1 MDQIKDLNDLA
12 NHMAAYNAQ
21 DARSQAKQSH
31 SLEELNIK
39 FTQFIDFMKDQ
50 AAETERRRIEAER
63 EAKQASNAPRRPT
76 SSSSG
81 STTSGLNLPNI
92 PGIKGIVA
100 FTAGLAALGVA
111 LAGLR
116 GWEKLAIK
124 NVDKIGKALRSIIP
138 LTFADKLVGKIVPS
152 GYTTFSAWF
161 GDRMAMLRNSALKLF
176 GFDVDMKGGGI
187 PGGNTGPRMPGGNQL
202 KTPLTTQIS
211 NRMSSFMSM
220 LKGRY
225 YSMVGLGV
233 DGRPVQARDAA
244 GRFGT
249 FKEASIV
256 HRVAQGIGNMLQPL
270 RAAGS
275 AITEVMSGAFGKM
288 LSSLGSVGSSIKGS
302 AVFTLFKGIFN
313 KVLWPIGVLISAFAG
328 IRKFQEES
336 GKGEN
341 WAMSFSEGLTTAL
354 SNFVGAP
361 FDLIKNAMLWILR
374 KLLPWGVGED
384 GKWDDGSMIG
394 KIGIWAEQFSFEKLF
409 KSLLMAPV
417 RTMER
422 VVVFIKDIFSGKSL
436 KEAWSKAYQGS
447 WMEDIVESVGGV
459 LTGIKS
465 LMGFGDKDPMAV
477 RKTGELSMV
486 QKAWSGVT
494 SIFTV
499 ALPNKIES
507 IVTNFKEGISL
518 SAGALWDDLKNVFTV
533 AIPAKITAMVTS
545 FTNLFAKTEGAEGDP
560 QPNGSVWTGI
570 KNIFTSFIP
579 NMISDIVTEG
589 KQMMSGIVESVVEKL
604 QGLIDMIFDF
614 IPSAAD
620 IKSNVISTIGNM
632 PMGNKILETL
642 NLKAKP
648 VALLDMDA
656 EYQREAFGTL
666 PTVKSFEAEV
676 VQAVAKAVET
686 GIVAA
691 VGSNPEDQTLGGA
704 GVALFNALT
713 GDAVTKKLM
722 PSAQRAADELRDAY
736 FSLEASRS
744 QGQGVLI
751 GNIDNSTT
759 SSTAPVV
766 IPNPAVG
773 SSHARFDPRF
783 EGWGPP
789 NRQHLRVY

>member
-1 MDQIKDLNDLA
+1 MAQIKDLNDLA

-21 DARSQAKQSH
+21 DIRSQAKQSH

-50 AAETERRRIEAER
+50 AADTERRRVEAER
-63 EAKQASNAPRRPT
+63 EAKQASNAPRRPM

-81 STTSGLNLPNI
+81 SSTSGLNLPNI

-100 FTAGLAALGVA
+100 FTAGLAALGTA

-116 GWEKLAIK
+116 GWEKLAIM
-124 NVDKIGKALRSIIP
+124 NAEKIGNTLKGLIP
-138 LTFADKLVGKIVPS
+138 LKTADKLLGKLVPAP
-152 GYTTFSAWF
+152 YANFSMWF
-161 GDRMAMLRNSALKLF
+161 FDKIAKLRGSALRMF
-176 GFDVDMKGGGI
+176 GFDGDMKGA
-187 PGGNTGPRMPGGNQL
+187 GPRQLHTGSREL

-211 NRMSSFMSM
+211 TRMANFMNG
-220 LKGRY
+220 LKARY
-225 YSMVGLGV
+225 YSMVGLGI
-233 DGRPVQARDAA
+233 DGKPVTTRGP
-244 GRFGT
+244 GRTGFT
-249 FKEASIV
+249 TQPVSIV
-256 HRVAQGIGNMLQPL
+256 HRVTQGISKILQPL

-288 LSSLGSVGSSIKGS
+288 LSSIGSVGSSIKGS
-302 AVFTLFKGIFN
+302 AVFKLFKGIFN
-313 KVLWPIGVLISAFAG
+313 KVLWPIGVLMSAFTG
-328 IRKFQEES
+328 IKKFQEES

-341 WAMSFSEGLTTAL
+341 WAKSFAEGLTTAI
-354 SNFVGAP
+354 SNFLGAP

-409 KSLLMAPV
+409 KSFLMAPV

-447 WMEDIVESVGGV
+447 FMEDIVESVGGV
-459 LTGIKS
+459 LTGIKT
-465 LMGFGDKDPMAV
+465 LMGFGDKDPIAM
-477 RKTGELSMV
+477 RKTGELSTI

-518 SAGALWDDLKNVFTV
+518 SAGALWDDLKNVFTGL
-533 AIPAKITAMVTS
+533 IPK
-545 FTNLFAKTEGAEGDP
+545 
-560 QPNGSVWTGI
+560 
-570 KNIFTSFIP
+570 
-579 NMISDIVTEG
+579 MISDIVAEG
-589 KQMMSGIVESVVEKL
+589 KQMMNGIVESVVEKL

-620 IKSNVISTIGNM
+620 IKKNVVSTIGDM
-632 PMGNKILETL
+632 PMGSKILETL
-642 NLKAKP
+642 GLKAKP
-648 VALLDMDA
+648 VALLDMNA

-676 VQAVAKAVET
+676 VEAVTGAVKM
-686 GIVAA
+686 GVAAA
-691 VGSNPEDQTLGGA
+691 VGTKPEDQTLEGA
-704 GVALFNALT
+704 GVALYNALT
-713 GDAVTKKLM
+713 GTAVTKKLM
-722 PSAQRAADELRDAY
+722 PSQQRVADDLKAAFTAM
-736 FSLEASRS
+736 EASKFHNT
-744 QGQGVLI
+744 QGVVI

-759 SSTAPVV
+759 STSSAVVGGHAP
-766 IPNPAVG
+766 AG
-773 SSHARFDPRF
+773 SSFAKMDPRF

-789 NRQHLRVY
+789 NRQHLR

>member
-1 MDQIKDLNDLA
+1 MAQIKDLNDLA

-21 DARSQAKQSH
+21 DIRSQAKQSH

-50 AAETERRRIEAER
+50 ADDTERRRIEAER
-63 EAKQASNAPRRPT
+63 EAKQASNAPRRPM

-81 STTSGLNLPNI
+81 SSTSGLSLPNI
-92 PGIKGIVA
+92 PGIKGIVT

-116 GWEKLAIK
+116 GWEKLAIT
-124 NVDKIGKALRSIIP
+124 NADKIGKALRSIIP
-138 LTFADKLVGKIVPS
+138 LTFADKLAGKIVPS
-152 GYTTFSAWF
+152 GYTTFSAFF

-176 GFDVDMKGGGI
+176 GFSDDMKGGKM
-187 PGGNTGPRMPGGNQL
+187 PAGNTGPRMPGGNEL

-233 DGRPVQARDAA
+233 DGKPVQARNAA

-256 HRVAQGIGNMLQPL
+256 HRVTQGIGKILQPL

-288 LSSLGSVGSSIKGS
+288 LSSIGSVGSSIKGS
-302 AVFTLFKGIFN
+302 AVFKLFKGIFN
-313 KVLWPIGVLISAFAG
+313 KVLWPIGVLMSAFTG
-328 IRKFQEES
+328 INKFQEES

-341 WAMSFSEGLTTAL
+341 WAKSFAEGLTTAI
-354 SNFVGAP
+354 SNFLGAP

-422 VVVFIKDIFSGKSL
+422 VVGFIKDIFSGKSL

-447 WMEDIVESVGGV
+447 FMEDIVESVGGV
-459 LTGIKS
+459 LTGIKT
-465 LMGFGDKDPMAV
+465 LMGFGDKDPIAM
-477 RKTGELSMV
+477 RKTGELSTI

-533 AIPAKITAMVTS
+533 AIP
-545 FTNLFAKTEGAEGDP
+545 
-560 QPNGSVWTGI
+560 
-570 KNIFTSFIP
+570 

-614 IPSAAD
+614 IPSAAE
-620 IKSNVISTIGNM
+620 IKKNVVSTIGDM
-632 PMGNKILETL
+632 PMGSKILETL
-642 NLKAKP
+642 GLKAKP

-656 EYQREAFGTL
+656 AYQREAFGTL
-666 PTVKSFEAEV
+666 PTVESFEAEV
-676 VQAVAKAVET
+676 VKAVAKAVKT

-691 VGSNPEDQTLGGA
+691 VGTKPEDQTLEGA
-704 GVALFNALT
+704 GVAFYNAVT
-713 GDAVTKKLM
+713 GTAVTKKLM
-722 PSAQRAADELRDAY
+722 PSQQRAADELKAA
-736 FSLEASRS
+736 FTAMEASKFHNT
-744 QGQGVLI
+744 QGVVI

-759 SSTAPVV
+759 STSSAVVGGHAP
-766 IPNPAVG
+766 AG
-773 SSHARFDPRF
+773 SSFAQMDDRF

>member
-1 MDQIKDLNDLA
+1 MAQIKDLNDLA

-50 AAETERRRIEAER
+50 AAETERRRLEAER

-100 FTAGLAALGVA
+100 FTAGLAALGAA

-116 GWEKLAIK
+116 GWEKLAIM
-124 NVDKIGKALRSIIP
+124 NAEKIGKTLKGLIP
-138 LTFADKLVGKIVPS
+138 LKTADKLLGKLVPAP
-152 GYTTFSAWF
+152 YANFSMWF
-161 GDRMAMLRNSALKLF
+161 FDKIAKLRGSALRMF
-176 GFDVDMKGGGI
+176 GFDGDMKGAG
-187 PGGNTGPRMPGGNQL
+187 PRQLNTGSREL
-202 KTPLTTQIS
+202 KTPLTIQIS
-211 NRMSSFMSM
+211 TRMANFMNG
-220 LKGRY
+220 LKARY
-225 YSMVGLGV
+225 YSMVGLGI
-233 DGRPVQARDAA
+233 DGKPVTGRGPG
-244 GRFGT
+244 GRFT
-249 FKEASIV
+249 AQPVSIV
-256 HRVAQGIGNMLQPL
+256 HKVTQGISKILQPL

-302 AVFTLFKGIFN
+302 AVFKLFKGIFN
-313 KVLWPIGVLISAFAG
+313 KVLWPIGVLMSAFAG
-328 IRKFQEES
+328 IQKFQEES

-354 SNFVGAP
+354 SNFAGAP
-361 FDLIKNAMLWILR
+361 LDLIKNVMLWILR
-374 KLLPWGVGED
+374 KLLPWGVGDD

-394 KIGIWAEQFSFEKLF
+394 KIGIWAEQFSFEKLY

-691 VGSNPEDQTLGGA
+691 VGTEAEDRTLGGA

-736 FSLEASRS
+736 FSLEGARS

-759 SSTAPVV
+759 STSAPVV
-766 IPNPAVG
+766 VPNAPAG
-773 SSHARFDPRF
+773 SSFARMDSRF

>member
-1 MDQIKDLNDLA
+1 MAQIKDLNDLA

-124 NVDKIGKALRSIIP
+124 NVDKIGKALKGLIP
-138 LTFADKLVGKIVPS
+138 LKTADKLLGKLVPAP
-152 GYTTFSAWF
+152 YANFSMWF
-161 GDRMAMLRNSALKLF
+161 FDKIAKLRGSALRMF
-176 GFDVDMKGGGI
+176 GFDGDMKGAG
-187 PGGNTGPRMPGGNQL
+187 PRQLNTGSREL

-211 NRMSSFMSM
+211 TRMANFMNG
-220 LKGRY
+220 LKARY
-225 YSMVGLGV
+225 YSMVGLGI
-233 DGRPVQARDAA
+233 DGKPVTSRGPG
-244 GRFGT
+244 GRFT
-249 FKEASIV
+249 AQPVSIV
-256 HRVAQGIGNMLQPL
+256 HRVTQGISKILQPL

-288 LSSLGSVGSSIKGS
+288 LSSIGSVGSSIKGS

-313 KVLWPIGVLISAFAG
+313 KVLWPIGVLMSAFTG

-341 WAMSFSEGLTTAL
+341 WAMSFVEGLTTGL

-374 KLLPWGVGED
+374 KLLPWGVGDD

-417 RTMER
+417 RAIEG
-422 VVVFIKDIFSGKSL
+422 VVAFIKDIFS
-436 KEAWSKAYQGS
+436 
-447 WMEDIVESVGGV
+447 D
-459 LTGIKS
+459 
-465 LMGFGDKDPMAV
+465 DKDPMAV

-620 IKSNVISTIGNM
+620 IKNNVVSTIGDM

-642 NLKAKP
+642 GLKP
-648 VALLDMDA
+648 VALLDMNA

-666 PTVKSFEAEV
+666 PTVQSFEAEV
-676 VQAVAKAVET
+676 VEAVTSAVKM
-686 GIVAA
+686 GVDSA
-691 VGSNPEDQTLGGA
+691 VGTDPEDRTLKGA

-736 FSLEASRS
+736 FSLEGARS

-759 SSTAPVV
+759 STSAPVV
-766 IPNPAVG
+766 VPNAPAG
-773 SSHARFDPRF
+773 SSFARMDSRF

-789 NRQHLRVY
+789 NRQHLRTY